1 MLCLRCVVHAHLLLD
16 MVQTGTMY
24 WLSSVLPYVLFIIP
38 LVPKLLYRST
48 RIISLSLVPK
58 LLYRSTRI
66 ISLSVSEWLYNIDGG
81 IETLRSRWHWYC
93 TSCQFFITAP
103 DIFRS
108 TSSFLDTL
116 FALDYNIL
124 TYESN
129 EEDAPALRARRG
141 ILLWVSWRSRLTIG
155 DVVGAAL
162 VVLTLASKY
171 YTCAC

>member
-1 MLCLRCVVHAHLLLD
+1 
-16 MVQTGTMY
+16 
-24 WLSSVLPYVLFIIP
+24 
-38 LVPKLLYRST
+38 VP
-48 RIISLSLVPK
+48 I
-58 LLYRSTRI
+58 
-66 ISLSVSEWLYNIDGG
+66 
-81 IETLRSRWHWYC
+81 
-93 TSCQFFITAP
+93 FFITAP

-116 FALDYNIL
+116 FALDSYIL
-124 TYESN
+124 IYESN

-141 ILLWVSWRSRLTIG
+141 ILLLVSWRSRLPVG